1 MTEDQKR
8 TLLGVARRAMA
19 ASLAGKKAPKP
30 PTLDIPEA
38 RDAGAF
44 VSLHNGPRLRGC
56 IGTFHATGPI
66 VKTIDGMAVRTLEDP
81 RFLAGPVTAAEL
93 PDLDVEI
100 SVLSPLRETDDPL
113 SLEIG
118 KHGIY
123 ITSGDQSGCF
133 LPQVATRLGWNAE
146 KFLTECC
153 RGKAGLPPD
162 AWRDPETTVR
172 LFTAEVFSEHELGRA

>member
-1 MTEDQKR
+1 MNDEQKR
-8 TLLGVARRAMA
+8 MLLGVARRAMA
-19 ASLAGKKAPKP
+19 ASLIGKKYPKP
-30 PTLDIPEA
+30 SEPDVPEA
-38 RDAGAF
+38 QDAGAF
-44 VSLHNGPRLRGC
+44 VSLHNDARLRGC
-56 IGTFHATGPI
+56 IGTFHASGPI
-66 VKTIDGMAVRTLEDP
+66 VETVNRMAVQTLGDP
-81 RFLAGPVTAAEL
+81 RFLGDPVTAAEL
-93 PDLDVEI
+93 SDLDVEI